1 VGVYSP
7 IVFILNIY
15 SRQEQPKEARLNSFS
30 MVKLFLEIQGLSQ
43 KILATQKQDYSPE
56 ELGEIVTKILTFQ
69 AQFKAV
75 TTKPD

>member
-1 VGVYSP
+1 
-7 IVFILNIY
+7 
-15 SRQEQPKEARLNSFS
+15 